1 MQNSNSRPC
10 IAEFI
15 TACLAA
21 SDKSQ
26 KEIAEEAGFDNP
38 NIISMLKTGVT
49 KLPLNRVGPL
59 AKALDID
66 PAHLF
71 RLALIEYMPDT
82 WDSLEA
88 AFQGTVLT
96 GNELALIRDFRR
108 ITGDLNPEWK
118 ELDRE
123 AILAIAEQ
131 YSPYLLGKSR
141 KINEPI
147 ETTFGIPQLSVKFL
161 LNDSTNGWQPISF
174 RKCMEAYDGAIR
186 FPHKANQTIRLA
198 TTYVTLTNG
207 KPTALQS
214 LSIEKLLMD
223 SDGRVDQSVLMAKII
238 EHIEPTTLLTKNNPV
253 DITEDIESGDLE
265 AICSILGLPQ
275 EEHA

>member
-1 MQNSNSRPC
+1 MQISNSRPC
-10 IAEFI
+10 VAEFI

-21 SDKSQ
+21 SDKTQ

-49 KLPLNRVGPL
+49 KLPLNRVGTL

-88 AFQGTVLT
+88 AFHGTVLT
-96 GNELALIRDFRR
+96 GNELALIKDFRR
-108 ITGDLNPEWK
+108 ITRDLNPEGK

-123 AILAIAEQ
+123 AILMIAGK
-131 YSPYLLGKSR
+131 YSDNSTGQPR
-141 KINEPI
+141 VFNAPI
-147 ETTFGIPQLSVKFL
+147 EDTFGIPQLSVKFL

-186 FPHKANQTIRLA
+186 FPHKANQTIRLVTA
-198 TTYVTLTNG
+198 YVTLING
-207 KPTALQS
+207 KPSALRS
-214 LSIEKLLMD
+214 LGVEKLLIG

-238 EHIEPTTLLTKNNPV
+238 EHIEPTTLRSKINPT
-253 DITEDIESGDLE
+253 IPTEEFEPGDLE
-265 AICSILGLPQ
+265 DICSILGLPLR
-275 EEHA
+275 